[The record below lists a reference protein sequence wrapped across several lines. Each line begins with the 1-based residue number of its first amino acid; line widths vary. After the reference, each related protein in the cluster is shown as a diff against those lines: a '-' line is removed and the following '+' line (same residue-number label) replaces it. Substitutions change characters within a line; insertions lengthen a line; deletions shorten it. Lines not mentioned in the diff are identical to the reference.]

1 MENKRNLAKLSAKTM
16 NSIKGGNNKATYKFK
31 YVYTFDGCGDEEIH
45 QHTDADVFVRV
56 STRKEIDCEPE

>member
-1 MENKRNLAKLSAKTM
+1 M